1 MTKLEMTDAMK
12 KVVKARVLLMQE
24 SQGVASMLIE
34 LDLVEL
40 SAEECPTMA
49 TDGKRIFFSSDWVL
63 QTPMNELK
71 SVVFHEGCHVIWEH
85 PIRRRERDPY
95 WFNIACDIVINN
107 WIKYD
112 LKMTLPSDGVWDWKH
127 RNKTPE
133 DVYRNI
139 MSDQE
144 EKQSLLDQLS
154 DLNGDTNDSDESNA
168 DDCGGGE
175 DDGSDDGKSDT
186 SKIFSDGDSTG
197 GQASGAPTR
206 DERPVL
212 SGEVWD
218 LQDDDGNKANK
229 DEAKEFAK
237 VVRSTASLN
246 ATLEKAVGNDSMGDA
261 MVSAINANL
270 DSEVDWVELLRDFLV
285 STVANDP
292 TWSRLNKRH
301 QWRGIN
307 LPSKQKSAEG
317 GELAI
322 AIDTSG
328 SVSQY
333 ELDQFATEV
342 EALCLDCGID
352 TIRVCYCDTEYHD
365 TRNPDEVNNYDRT
378 FIRKRGSS
386 HDLTGD
392 EEWWQT
398 IEVGQGEEVKLY
410 RIGGGGTDFDPPF
423 NLFNNHTD
431 DAEDCVAMIY
441 FTDGYGEV
449 SAEVEP
455 DVPVL
460 WAMTTADGMNEESC
474 DAFGEKVRI
483 TFDNY

>member
-1 MTKLEMTDAMK
+1 MK

-139 MSDQE
+139 MSDEE

-246 ATLEKAVGNDSMGDA
+246 AKLEKAIGNSSMGDA
-261 MVSAINANL
+261 MVGAINANL
-270 DSEVDWVELLRDFLV
+270 ESEVDWVELLRNFLV
-285 STVANDP
+285 STVADDP

-307 LPSKQKSAEG
+307 LPSKQKSAHG
-317 GELAI
+317 GEVAYMV
-322 AIDTSG
+322 DTSG
-328 SVSQY
+328 SVSQR
-333 ELDQFATEV
+333 ELDQFATEG
-342 EALCLDCGID
+342 EAIALDCGID
-352 TIRVCYCDTEYHD
+352 RIRVCYIDTDYHD
-365 TRNPDEVNNYDRT
+365 TRNPDDNT
-378 FIRKRGSS
+378 FVRKHCRSD
-386 HDLTGD
+386 DLTGE
-392 EEWWQT
+392 EEWWQIT
-398 IEVGQGEEVKLY
+398 EVAQGEELKLY
-410 RIGGGGTDFDPPF
+410 RIGGGGTNFDPPF
-423 NLFNNHTD
+423 NLFNDHTD
-431 DAEDCVAMIY
+431 DAQDCVAIIY
-441 FTDGYGEV
+441 FTDGFGRV

-460 WAMTTADGMNEESC
+460 WAVYDERGMRSFNPP
-474 DAFGEKVRI
+474 FGEKVRI